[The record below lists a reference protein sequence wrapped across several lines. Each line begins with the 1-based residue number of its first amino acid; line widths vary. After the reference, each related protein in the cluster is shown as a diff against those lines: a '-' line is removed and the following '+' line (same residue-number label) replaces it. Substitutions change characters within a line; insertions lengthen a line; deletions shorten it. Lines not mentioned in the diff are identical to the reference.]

1 MPVGLVKGS
10 DPMEFLTSS
19 AGNILSALPPFLL
32 VLTIVV
38 FFHELGHYLVGR
50 WCGIKADVFSVGFG
64 PELIGRTDSNG
75 TRWKLSLIPLGGYVK
90 FRGDENA
97 TSLPTGSGAA
107 ALSDEERV
115 GSFPGATLWRRA
127 ATVAAGPVANFIL
140 AIAIFAVMFSVNG
153 RVIADPVVAQ
163 VQPGSAAEAAGILAG
178 DRFVAIDGVEVE
190 IFDDVQRYV
199 SVRPEVPITVTL
211 DRQGSMVDVTLT
223 PARTEISDSFGNKME
238 VGRIGVVTNNDA
250 GNFRVREYGPLE
262 AVGEGVA
269 QSWYIVTRTV
279 DYIGNILTGR
289 EKADQLGGPIR
300 VAKYSKDMS
309 TLGIGALIQL
319 AAVLS
324 VSIGLLN
331 LMPVPMLDGGHL
343 VFYAIEAIRGR
354 PPGEV
359 AQEWAY
365 RFGLTVVLALMLFA
379 TWNDVSMLIG

>member
-1 MPVGLVKGS
+1 
-10 DPMEFLTSS
+10 MEFLTSS

-50 WCGIKADVFSVGFG
+50 WCGIHADVFSVGFG
-64 PELIGRTDSNG
+64 PELIGRNDRRG

-97 TSLPTGSGAA
+97 TSLPSGAA
-107 ALSDEERV
+107 DELSEAERE
-115 GSFPGATLWRRA
+115 GSFPAASLWRRA
-127 ATVAAGPVANFIL
+127 ATVAAGPIANFIL
-140 AIAIFAVMFSVNG
+140 AIAIFAVMFGTNG
-153 RVIADPVVAQ
+153 RVVADPVVAE
-163 VQPGSAAEAAGILAG
+163 VQPASAAEAAGILPG
-178 DRFVAIDGVEVE
+178 DRFVAIDGDEVEV
-190 IFDDVQRYV
+190 FDDVQRYV
-199 SVRPEVPITVTL
+199 SARPEVPITVTL
-211 DRQGSMVDVTLT
+211 ERAGGLVDVSLT
-223 PARTEISDSFGNKME
+223 PARTEISDPFGNKME
-238 VGRIGVVTNNDA
+238 VGRIGVVTSRDS
-250 GNFRVREYGPLE
+250 GNFRVREYGPIE

-279 DYIGNILTGR
+279 DYIGNIITGR
-289 EKADQLGGPIR
+289 ESADQLGGPIR

-331 LMPVPMLDGGHL
+331 LMPIPMLDGGHL

-365 RFGLTVVLALMLFA
+365 RFGLSVVLALMLFA
-379 TWNDVSMLIG
+379 TWNDVSMLVG

>member
-1 MPVGLVKGS
+1 
-10 DPMEFLTSS
+10 MEFLTSS

-50 WCGIKADVFSVGFG
+50 WCGIHADVFSVGFG
-64 PELIGRTDSNG
+64 PELIGRNDKRG

-97 TSLPTGSGAA
+97 TSLPSGVGVNEA
-107 ALSDEERV
+107 ERE
-115 GSFPGATLWRRA
+115 GSFPGAALWRRA

-140 AIAIFAVMFSVNG
+140 AIAIFAVMFGVNG
-153 RVIADPVVAQ
+153 RVVADPVVAQ
-163 VQPGSAAEAAGILAG
+163 VQPASAAEAAGILPG

-211 DRQGSMVDVTLT
+211 DRQGEMVDVTLT
-223 PARTEISDSFGNKME
+223 PERTEISDPFGNKME
-238 VGRIGVVTNNDA
+238 VGRIGVVTNSDS
-250 GNFRVREYGPLE
+250 GNFRVREYGPVE

-269 QSWYIVTRTV
+269 QSWYIITRTV
-279 DYIGNILTGR
+279 DYIGNIITGR

-343 VFYAIEAIRGR
+343 VFYAIEAVRGR

-365 RFGLTVVLALMLFA
+365 RFGLTAVLALMLFA

>member
-1 MPVGLVKGS
+1 
-10 DPMEFLTSS
+10 MEFLTSS

-50 WCGIKADVFSVGFG
+50 WCGIKAEVFSVGFG
-64 PELIGRTDSNG
+64 PELIGRTDRHG

-90 FRGDENA
+90 FLGDENA
-97 TSLPTGSGAA
+97 ASQPTGSGVSGLSEAERAA
-107 ALSDEERV
+107 
-115 GSFPGATLWRRA
+115 SFPAASLWRRA

-140 AIAIFAVMFSVNG
+140 AIAIFAVMFSING
-153 RVIADPVVAQ
+153 RMIADPVVAR
-163 VQPGSAAEAAGILAG
+163 VQPASAAEAAGILPG
-178 DRFVAIDGVEVE
+178 DVFVAIDGVEVE

-199 SVRPEVPITVTL
+199 TARPEVPMTISL
-211 DRQGSMVDVTLT
+211 ERDGAIVDVTLT
-223 PARTEISDSFGNKME
+223 PARTEITDNFGNKME
-238 VGRIGVVTNNDA
+238 VGRIGVITSDDA

-279 DYIGNILTGR
+279 DYIGNIITGR

-309 TLGIGALIQL
+309 TIGIGALIQL

-331 LMPVPMLDGGHL
+331 LMPIPMLDGGHL
-343 VFYAIEAIRGR
+343 VFFAIEAVRGR

-365 RFGLTVVLALMLFA
+365 RFGLSVVLALMLFA

>member
-1 MPVGLVKGS
+1 MEYLTTSVGNV
-10 DPMEFLTSS
+10 
-19 AGNILSALPPFLL
+19 LSALPPFLL

-50 WCGIKADVFSVGFG
+50 WCGIKAQVFSIGFG
-64 PELIGRTDSNG
+64 PELFGRNDRHG

-90 FRGDENA
+90 FLGDENA
-97 TSLPTGSGAA
+97 ASMPSGADAQTQGEA
-107 ALSDEERV
+107 AV
-115 GSFPGATLWRRA
+115 PGSFPGASLWRRA
-127 ATVAAGPVANFIL
+127 ATVAAGPIANFIL
-140 AIAIFAVMFSVNG
+140 AIAIFAVMFCTNG
-153 RVIADPVVAQ
+153 RMIADPIVAQ
-163 VQPGSAAEAAGILAG
+163 VQPASAAEAAGILPG
-178 DRFVAIDGVEVE
+178 DRFVAIDGVQIE

-199 SVRPEVPITVTL
+199 SVRPEVPITVTM
-211 DRQGSMVDVTLT
+211 DRQGALIDLTLT
-223 PARTEISDSFGNKME
+223 PARTEISDPFGNKME

-250 GNFRVREYGPLE
+250 GNFRLREYGPLE
-262 AVGEGVA
+262 AVGEGAA

-279 DYIGNILTGR
+279 DYIGNIITGR

-309 TLGIGALIQL
+309 TLGLAALIQL

-331 LMPVPMLDGGHL
+331 LMPIPMLDGGHL
-343 VFYAIEAIRGR
+343 MFYAIEAVRGR

-365 RFGLTVVLALMLFA
+365 RVGLTLVLALMLFA
-379 TWNDVSMLIG
+379 TWNDVTMLIG

>member
-1 MPVGLVKGS
+1 
-10 DPMEFLTSS
+10 MEFLTSS

-64 PELIGRTDSNG
+64 PELIGRTDRSG

-115 GSFPGATLWRRA
+115 GSFPGAALWRRA

-211 DRQGSMVDVTLT
+211 DRQGTVVDVTLT

-262 AVGEGVA
+262 AVGEGAA

-343 VFYAIEAIRGR
+343 VFYAIEAVRGR

>member
-1 MPVGLVKGS
+1 
-10 DPMEFLTSS
+10 MEFLTSS

-50 WCGIKADVFSVGFG
+50 WCGIKAEVFSVGFG
-64 PELIGRTDSNG
+64 PELIGRTDRHG

-90 FRGDENA
+90 FLGDENA
-97 TSLPTGSGAA
+97 ASQPTGSGVSGLSEAERAA
-107 ALSDEERV
+107 
-115 GSFPGATLWRRA
+115 SFPAASLWRRA

-140 AIAIFAVMFSVNG
+140 AIVIFAVMFSING
-153 RVIADPVVAQ
+153 RMIADPVVAR
-163 VQPGSAAEAAGILAG
+163 VQPASAAEAAGILPG
-178 DRFVAIDGVEVE
+178 DVFVAIDGAEVE

-199 SVRPEVPITVTL
+199 TARPEVPMTISL
-211 DRQGSMVDVTLT
+211 ERDGAIVDVTLT
-223 PARTEISDSFGNKME
+223 PARTEITDNFGNKME
-238 VGRIGVVTNNDA
+238 VGRIGVITSDDA

-279 DYIGNILTGR
+279 DYIGNIITGR

-309 TLGIGALIQL
+309 TIGIGALIQL

-331 LMPVPMLDGGHL
+331 LMPIPMLDGGHL
-343 VFYAIEAIRGR
+343 VFYAIEAVRGR

-365 RFGLTVVLALMLFA
+365 RFGLSVVLALMLFA

>member
-1 MPVGLVKGS
+1 
-10 DPMEFLTSS
+10 MEFLTSS

-50 WCGIKADVFSVGFG
+50 WCGIHADVFSVGFG
-64 PELIGRTDSNG
+64 PELIGRNDKHG
-75 TRWKLSLIPLGGYVK
+75 TRWKLSLIPLGGHVK

-97 TSLPTGSGAA
+97 ASLPSGAGA
-107 ALSDEERV
+107 DLSEAERD
-115 GSFPGATLWRRA
+115 GSFPGAALWRRA

-140 AIAIFAVMFSVNG
+140 AIAIFAVMFVTNG
-153 RVIADPVVAQ
+153 RVISDPVVSKVLPA
-163 VQPGSAAEAAGILAG
+163 SAAEAAGILPG
-178 DRFVAIDGVEVE
+178 DRFVAIDGIEVE

-211 DRQGSMVDVTLT
+211 EREGKMVDVTLT
-223 PARTEISDSFGNKME
+223 PERTEISDTFGNKME
-238 VGRIGVVTNNDA
+238 VGRIGVATNEDS

-279 DYIGNILTGR
+279 DYIGNIITGR
-289 EKADQLGGPIR
+289 EKPDQLGGPIR

-354 PPGEV
+354 PPGAV

-365 RFGLTVVLALMLFA
+365 RFGLTLVLALMLFA

>member
-1 MPVGLVKGS
+1 
-10 DPMEFLTSS
+10 MEFLTSS

-50 WCGIKADVFSVGFG
+50 WCGIHADVFSVGFG
-64 PELIGRTDSNG
+64 PELIGRNDKHG

-97 TSLPTGSGAA
+97 ASLPSGAGSELNEA
-107 ALSDEERV
+107 ESE
-115 GSFPGATLWRRA
+115 GSFPGAALWRRA
-127 ATVAAGPVANFIL
+127 ATVAAGPIANFIL
-140 AIAIFAVMFSVNG
+140 AIAIFAVMFGLNG
-153 RVIADPVVAQ
+153 RVISDPVVAQ
-163 VQPGSAAEAAGILAG
+163 VQPASAAEAAGILPG
-178 DRFVAIDGVEVE
+178 DLFVAIDGIEVE

-211 DRQGSMVDVTLT
+211 EREGKKVDVTLT
-223 PARTEISDSFGNKME
+223 PQRTEISDPFGNKME
-238 VGRIGVVTNNDA
+238 VGRIGVVTNNDS

-279 DYIGNILTGR
+279 DYIGNIITGR

-331 LMPVPMLDGGHL
+331 LMPIPMLDGGHL

-354 PPGEV
+354 PPGAV

-365 RFGLTVVLALMLFA
+365 RVGLSLVLALMLFA

>member
-1 MPVGLVKGS
+1 
-10 DPMEFLTSS
+10 MEFLTSS

-50 WCGIKADVFSVGFG
+50 WCGIKAEVFSVGFG
-64 PELIGRTDSNG
+64 PELLGRTDRHG
-75 TRWKLSLIPLGGYVK
+75 TRWKVSLIPLGGYVK
-90 FRGDENA
+90 FLGDENA
-97 TSLPTGSGAA
+97 ASQPSGSGAP
-107 ALSDEERV
+107 ALTDAERAQ
-115 GSFPGATLWRRA
+115 SFPSAALWRRA
-127 ATVAAGPVANFIL
+127 ATVAAGPIANFIL
-140 AIAIFAVMFSVNG
+140 AIAIFSVTFGING
-153 RVIADPVVAQ
+153 RMISDPVVAS
-163 VQPGSAAEAAGILAG
+163 VQPASAAEAAGILAG
-178 DRFVAIDGVEVE
+178 DRFVAIDGIEVE

-199 SVRPEVPITVTL
+199 SVRPEVPMTL
-211 DRQGSMVDVTLT
+211 TMDRNGELVDLTLT
-223 PARTEISDSFGNKME
+223 PVRTEIADNFGNKME
-238 VGRIGVVTNNDA
+238 VGRIGVVTNNDS
-250 GNFRVREYGPLE
+250 GNFRVREYGPIE

-279 DYIGNILTGR
+279 GYLGNIISGR
-289 EKADQLGGPIR
+289 EKPDQLGGPIR

-309 TLGIGALIQL
+309 TLGIAALIQL

-343 VFYAIEAIRGR
+343 VFYAIEAVRGR

-365 RFGLTVVLALMLFA
+365 RFGLSVVLALMIFA
-379 TWNDVSMLIG
+379 TWNDVTMLIG

>member
-1 MPVGLVKGS
+1 
-10 DPMEFLTSS
+10 MEFLTSS

-50 WCGIKADVFSVGFG
+50 WCGIHADVFSVGFG
-64 PELIGRTDSNG
+64 PELIGRNDRHG

-97 TSLPTGSGAA
+97 TSLPSGTD
-107 ALSDEERV
+107 SERDEAQRE
-115 GSFPGATLWRRA
+115 GSFPGAALWRRA

-140 AIAIFAVMFSVNG
+140 AIAIFAVMFATNG
-153 RVIADPVVAQ
+153 RVISDPVVAQ
-163 VQPGSAAEAAGILAG
+163 VIPASAAEAAGILPG
-178 DRFVAIDGVEVE
+178 DRFVAIDGVDVE

-211 DRQGSMVDVTLT
+211 EREGGMVDVKLT
-223 PARTEISDSFGNKME
+223 PERTEISDPFGNKME
-238 VGRIGVVTNNDA
+238 VGRIGVVTNNDS

-279 DYIGNILTGR
+279 DYIGNIITGR
-289 EKADQLGGPIR
+289 EKPDQLGGPIR

-343 VFYAIEAIRGR
+343 VFYAIEAVRGR
-354 PPGEV
+354 PPGAV

-365 RFGLTVVLALMLFA
+365 RFGLSLVLALMLFA

>member
-1 MPVGLVKGS
+1 
-10 DPMEFLTSS
+10 MEFLTSS

-50 WCGIKADVFSVGFG
+50 WCGIHADVFSVGFG
-64 PELIGRTDSNG
+64 RELIGRTDKHG

-97 TSLPTGSGAA
+97 ASLPAGAGAEA
-107 ALSDEERV
+107 ANEP
-115 GSFPGATLWRRA
+115 GSFPGAALWRRA
-127 ATVAAGPVANFIL
+127 ATVVAGPVANFIL
-140 AIAIFAVMFSVNG
+140 AIAIFAVMFGVNG
-153 RVIADPVVAQ
+153 RVVADPVVAQ
-163 VQPGSAAEAAGILAG
+163 VQPASAAEAAGILPG

-211 DRQGSMVDVTLT
+211 ERQGSLLDVTLT
-223 PARTEISDSFGNKME
+223 PARTEISDPFGNKME
-238 VGRIGVVTNNDA
+238 VGRIGVVTNNDS

-279 DYIGNILTGR
+279 DYIGNIITGR

-343 VFYAIEAIRGR
+343 AFYAIEAIRGR

-365 RFGLTVVLALMLFA
+365 RIGLTLVLALMLFA

>member
-1 MPVGLVKGS
+1 
-10 DPMEFLTSS
+10 MEFLTSS

-32 VLTIVV
+32 VLAIVV

-50 WCGIKADVFSVGFG
+50 WCGIHADVFSIGFG
-64 PELIGRTDSNG
+64 PELIGRNDKHG

-97 TSLPTGSGAA
+97 TSLPTGGQ
-107 ALSDEERV
+107 ALSAAEQA
-115 GSFPGATLWRRA
+115 GSFPGASLWRRA

-140 AIAIFAVMFSVNG
+140 AIAIFAVMFGING

-163 VQPGSAAEAAGILAG
+163 VQPASAAEAAGILPG

-211 DRQGSMVDVTLT
+211 ERQDKMVDVTLT
-223 PARTEISDSFGNKME
+223 PERTEISDPFGNKME
-238 VGRIGVVTNNDA
+238 VGRIGVVTNNDS

-279 DYIGNILTGR
+279 DYIGNIITGR

-365 RFGLTVVLALMLFA
+365 RFGLSIVLALMLFA

>member
-1 MPVGLVKGS
+1 
-10 DPMEFLTSS
+10 MEFLTTS
-19 AGNILSALPPFLL
+19 AGNVLTALPPFLL

-50 WCGIKADVFSVGFG
+50 WCGIKAETFSIGFG
-64 PELIGRTDSNG
+64 PELFGRTDRHG

-90 FRGDENA
+90 FLGDENA
-97 TSLPTGSGAA
+97 ASMPSGADGPKLTDA
-107 ALSDEERV
+107 ERA
-115 GSFPGATLWRRA
+115 GSFPGAALWRRA
-127 ATVAAGPVANFIL
+127 ATVAAGPFANFIL
-140 AIAIFAVMFSVNG
+140 AIAIFAVMFGVNG
-153 RVIADPVVAQ
+153 RMIADPVVAQ
-163 VQPGSAAEAAGILAG
+163 VQPASAAEAAGILPG
-178 DRFVAIDGVEVE
+178 DRFVAIDGEPIE

-199 SVRPEVPITVTL
+199 SVRPEVPITVTM
-211 DRQGSMVDVTLT
+211 DRQGRLLDLTLT
-223 PARTEISDSFGNKME
+223 PARTEITDPFGNKME
-238 VGRIGVVTNNDA
+238 VGRIGVVTNTDA

-279 DYIGNILTGR
+279 DYIGNIITGR

-309 TLGIGALIQL
+309 TLGLGALIQL

-343 VFYAIEAIRGR
+343 VFYAIEAVRGR
-354 PPGEV
+354 PPGEA

-365 RFGLTVVLALMLFA
+365 RVGMTLVLALMLFA
-379 TWNDVSMLIG
+379 TWNDVTMLIG

>member
-1 MPVGLVKGS
+1 
-10 DPMEFLTSS
+10 MEFLTSS

-50 WCGIKADVFSVGFG
+50 WCGIKAEVFSVGFG
-64 PELIGRTDSNG
+64 PELIGRTDRHG

-90 FRGDENA
+90 FLGDENA
-97 TSLPTGSGAA
+97 ASQPTGSGVSGLSEAERAA
-107 ALSDEERV
+107 
-115 GSFPGATLWRRA
+115 SFPAASLWRRA

-140 AIAIFAVMFSVNG
+140 AIVIFAVMFSING
-153 RVIADPVVAQ
+153 RMIADPVVAR
-163 VQPGSAAEAAGILAG
+163 VQPASAAEAAGILPG
-178 DRFVAIDGVEVE
+178 DVFVAIDGVEVE

-199 SVRPEVPITVTL
+199 TARPEVPMTISL
-211 DRQGSMVDVTLT
+211 ERDGAIVDVTLT
-223 PARTEISDSFGNKME
+223 PARTEITDNFGNKME
-238 VGRIGVVTNNDA
+238 VGRIGVITSDDA

-279 DYIGNILTGR
+279 DYIGNIITGR

-309 TLGIGALIQL
+309 TIGIGALIQL

-331 LMPVPMLDGGHL
+331 LMPIPMLDGGHL
-343 VFYAIEAIRGR
+343 VFYAIEAVRGR

-365 RFGLTVVLALMLFA
+365 RFGLSVVLALMLFA

>member
-19 AGNILSALPPFLL
+19 AGNILRALPPFLL

-107 ALSDEERV
+107 ALSDEERI
-115 GSFPGATLWRRA
+115 GSFPGAALWRRA

>member
-1 MPVGLVKGS
+1 
-10 DPMEFLTSS
+10 MEFLTSS

>member
-1 MPVGLVKGS
+1 
-10 DPMEFLTSS
+10 MEFLTSS

-50 WCGIKADVFSVGFG
+50 WCGIHADVFSVGFG
-64 PELIGRTDSNG
+64 PELIGRDDKHG

-97 TSLPTGSGAA
+97 TSLPSGAGMSEA
-107 ALSDEERV
+107 ERE
-115 GSFPGATLWRRA
+115 GSFPGAALWRRA
-127 ATVAAGPVANFIL
+127 ATVAAGPIANFIL
-140 AIAIFAVMFSVNG
+140 AIAIFAVMFGVNG

-163 VQPGSAAEAAGILAG
+163 VQPESAAEAAGILPG

-211 DRQGSMVDVTLT
+211 EREGKMTNVTLT
-223 PARTEISDSFGNKME
+223 PERTEISDPFGNKME
-238 VGRIGVVTNNDA
+238 VGRIGVVTNQNA

-279 DYIGNILTGR
+279 DYIGNIITGR

-365 RFGLTVVLALMLFA
+365 RFGLTAVLALMLFA